1 MKNSIFRKSSYVKS
15 NFKKK
20 KKKKGTRVP
29 LKELESMEL
38 KFHVKF
44 LTLLNFLTLLDFFKN

>member
-15 NFKKK
+15 NLKKK
-20 KKKKGTRVP
+20 EEKGSRVP
-29 LKELESMEL
+29 LKELEFMEL

-44 LTLLNFLTLLDFFKN
+44 LTLLNFLTLLDFFLN

>member
-20 KKKKGTRVP
+20 EEKGSQVP
-29 LKELESMEL
+29 LKELEFMEL

-44 LTLLNFLTLLDFFKN
+44 LTLLNFLTLLDFFLN